1 MSPLAPSSVVPST
14 ISSIRAP
21 DRSTSTPTGG
31 SPPRIVPLS
40 KTVLPSALTVTVTD
54 PASIAPSPPES
65 PTNRLPSP
73 SRRKSR
79 WSSDVLPPAVTSTRG
94 CTMISGSSAPTAVR
108 RMAAC
113 VWNAAALPSSAILTT
128 AGACSTTSSP
138 SAAAEPYSCRTFDI
152 SIAATA
158 ARCCAAAP
166 RGRPARAKNAAATA
180 AKRHNGP
187 AKASPAAERRR
198 TAATISLTG
207 STYLCF
213 LLRH

>member
-73 SRRKSR
+73 SLRKSSLR
-79 WSSDVLPPAVTSTRG
+79 PSTRG